1 MHLKTL
7 HLMENIMFKEQTI
20 QNLFL
25 LRGGAV
31 GGFPSTHVLT
41 SLIWNSSLLDGEPLV
56 LQFLNLQVCTQ
67 FQSMAITVKRNK
79 CRPFS
84 GQ

>member
-1 MHLKTL
+1 MHLKTF
-7 HLMENIMFKEQTI
+7 HLMENIMCKEQTI

-25 LRGGAV
+25 FRGGAV